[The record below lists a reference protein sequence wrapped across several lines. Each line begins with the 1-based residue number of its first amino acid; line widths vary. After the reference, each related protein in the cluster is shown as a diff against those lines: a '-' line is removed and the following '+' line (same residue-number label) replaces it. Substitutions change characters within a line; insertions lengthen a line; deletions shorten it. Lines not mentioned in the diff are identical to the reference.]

1 MGYRLRVIGLLLLV
15 NIVGLFAKGKVEPQM
30 SVEQE
35 QQFLYYYYAAQHA
48 DEQHDY
54 PRALLLFDFCA
65 QINPNDALV
74 NDRLGALY
82 YAVDKTD
89 EAVSYFK
96 KAYELSPSEHGEH
109 YLNYLL
115 DSAQWKQALKVQN
128 KIDSYKGF
136 TSTSA
141 LNRYRIYVGL
151 GKGNQAVA
159 EIDRY
164 LEKDPESLN
173 FLLFRADI
181 HAHLGEDQQV
191 FELSRRIAKLMPLSG
206 VEYEQIKMVPYCA
219 YYVSHLITYDA
230 DSLMNIGQIQQAY
243 MYYEIAM
250 YLWPKNMTA
259 INNYAYGM
267 ATHGGDLSRA
277 EKMSATTIQAEPDNA
292 VFLDTYAWILY
303 LKGQNTLAEFYL
315 KKALENAH
323 HDDVKEVIVEH
334 LKEVK
339 GEK

>member
-1 MGYRLRVIGLLLLV
+1 MRLWTLNILLGLLVAMPLS
-15 NIVGLFAKGKVEPQM
+15 AKKTAPTM

-128 KIDSYKGF
+128 KIDSYNGY

-141 LNRYRIYVGL
+141 LNRYRIYIGQ
-151 GKGNQAVA
+151 GKGKQAVA

-250 YLWPKNMTA
+250 YLWPKNLTA
-259 INNYAYGM
+259 INNYADGM

-315 KKALENAH
+315 KKALEKARR
-323 HDDVKEVIVEH
+323 DEVKEVVVEH
-334 LKEVK
+334 LKEVR